1 MDNYKGIYFD
11 QESNE
16 PKYYEGGAHFKY
28 SELIIILE
36 NYIKTL
42 SNTRRGL
49 SEDNISNKNHQQNK
63 LDLSINIKVPIIN
76 NIPFDNEIE
85 NKNHEINK
93 KNNFNNNSNKE
104 ILSRNN
110 QNKPIESM
118 TQNIQ
123 IYNEKEKKNF
133 ENKKNKK
140 KQQIKNV
147 TRNKSSNKSNNKNTN
162 NSKNQKSIILNQGNN
177 IFEYQKNILNKISHI
192 NNSNK
197 LNNFKLISKDKNI
210 KKIFFIKFHI

>member
-1 MDNYKGIYFD
+1 MENYKGIYFD

-28 SELIIILE
+28 SELIFILE

-49 SEDNISNKNHQQNK
+49 SEDNISNKNQQNK
-63 LDLSINIKVPIIN
+63 LDLSMNINVPNIN
-76 NIPFDNEIE
+76 DIPNGINENEIE
-85 NKNHEINK
+85 INDINNEINNKNNLND
-93 KNNFNNNSNKE
+93 NNNKE

-140 KQQIKNV
+140 K
-147 TRNKSSNKSNNKNTN
+147 TTNKKC
-162 NSKNQKSIILNQGNN
+162 
-177 IFEYQKNILNKISHI
+177 Y
-192 NNSNK
+192 
-197 LNNFKLISKDKNI
+197 
-210 KKIFFIKFHI
+210 